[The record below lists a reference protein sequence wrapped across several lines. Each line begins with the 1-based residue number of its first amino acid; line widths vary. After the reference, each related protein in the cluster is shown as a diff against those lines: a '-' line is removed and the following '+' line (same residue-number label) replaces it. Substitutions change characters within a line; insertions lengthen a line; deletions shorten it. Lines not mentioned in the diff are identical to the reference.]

1 MNVTINKNYSP
12 EPTNH
17 QRTTQRAKSKPWS
30 WWDSYPTPPNT
41 HPIPEWHRRA
51 WRWGHERAGLRQR
64 DSFVGGAILTPAS
77 WGLPWIWR
85 RRGWPR
91 RLGLRGMMRRRWLK
105 RASWSVVV
113 LMINWK
119 MTRTGWMT
127 DDTLKALK
135 RSGKRRERESRILLD
150 LFKKRWKVSLEVSII
165 FAFPHSKFNFNQFRY
180 FDLLPTLYFRIWPG
194 LWCVSNCNE
203 GNKVFPRE
211 CSIFNTS
218 MQ

>member
-1 MNVTINKNYSP
+1 MKCNFNCNNFQLYSRHSLPVVFNIWHITSWSTNYSP

-119 MTRTGWMT
+119 WHALDGWHFEG
-127 DDTLKALK
+127 LEKI
-135 RSGKRRERESRILLD
+135 RERESRIFWISSRRSERYL
-150 LFKKRWKVSLEVSII
+150 RGTIPII
-165 FAFPHSKFNFNQFRY
+165 FAFPISM
-180 FDLLPTLYFRIWPG
+180 DLLWFTQIY
-194 LWCVSNCNE
+194 SS
-203 GNKVFPRE
+203 VF
-211 CSIFNTS
+211 
-218 MQ
+218 